1 MRIAVLSGKG
11 GTGKTLVSVSLAA
24 AAARAL
30 YVDCDVEEPNG
41 HLFFRPKKVE
51 SNPVDVLIP
60 RFNLNLCNGCRVCV
74 NFCKFNALAYINDQP
89 FLFPEICHSCGGCAK
104 LCPQKAIQDVPRN
117 IGSIKRGASGSV
129 TILSGIMNTGVA
141 SGVPIIQR
149 LLQIVKEEEGLVV
162 LDCPPGSA
170 CTVME
175 SIRDADY
182 CLLVAEPTLF
192 GMHNLECVCNLV
204 KEFRKPFGVV
214 LNKCTEEENPSETFC
229 RRNNYPILAS
239 IPFDYEVGRLNSDGE
254 IAARR
259 LPTFEKLFRELLD
272 TITSEVKRLCA

>member
-1 MRIAVLSGKG
+1 
-11 GTGKTLVSVSLAA
+11 
-24 AAARAL
+24 
-30 YVDCDVEEPNG
+30 
-41 HLFFRPKKVE
+41 
-51 SNPVDVLIP
+51 
-60 RFNLNLCNGCRVCV
+60 
-74 NFCKFNALAYINDQP
+74 
-89 FLFPEICHSCGGCAK
+89 
-104 LCPQKAIQDVPRN
+104 
-117 IGSIKRGASGSV
+117 
-129 TILSGIMNTGVA
+129 
-141 SGVPIIQR
+141 
-149 LLQIVKEEEGLVV
+149 VKEEEGLVV

>member
-41 HLFFRPKKVE
+41 HLFFRPKKME

-60 RFNLNLCNGCRVCV
+60 RFNLNLCNGCRICV

>member
-11 GTGKTLVSVSLAA
+11 GTGKTLVSVNLAA

-41 HLFFRPKKVE
+41 HLFFRPKKME

-60 RFNLNLCNGCRVCV
+60 RFNLNLCNGCRICV

-254 IAARR
+254 IAVRR

>member
-41 HLFFRPKKVE
+41 HLFFRPKKME

-60 RFNLNLCNGCRVCV
+60 RFNLNLCNGCRICV

-192 GMHNLECVCNLV
+192 RMHNLECVCNLV

>member
-11 GTGKTLVSVSLAA
+11 GTGKTLVSVNLAA

-41 HLFFRPKKVE
+41 HLFFRPEKVE
-51 SNPVDVLIP
+51 SAPVDVLIP
-60 RFNLNLCNGCRVCV
+60 EFDLNLCNGCRVCV
-74 NFCKFNALAYINDQP
+74 DFCKFNALAFINGRP
-89 FLFPEICHSCGGCAK
+89 FLFPEICHSCGGCAR

-117 IGSIKRGASGSV
+117 IGSIKRGTSESV
-129 TILSGIMNTGVA
+129 TVLSGIMNTGIA
-141 SGVPIIQR
+141 SGVPIIHQ
-149 LLQIVKEEEGLVV
+149 LLQIVKEEEGLTV

-192 GMHNLECVCNLV
+192 GMHNLECVCNLAKV
-204 KEFRKPFGVV
+204 FNKPFGVV
-214 LNKCTEEENPSETFC
+214 LNKCTGEENPSEAFC
-229 RRNNYPILAS
+229 RENQYPILTS
-239 IPFDYEVGRLNSDGE
+239 IAFDYEMGRLNSDGE
-254 IAARR
+254 IAVRR
-259 LPTFEKLFRELLD
+259 LPSCEKLFRELLD
-272 TITSEVKRLCA
+272 TVISETKRLCA